1 MIYVMVDVSVIKKYN
16 VAQDQKENTE
26 LLNST

>member
-16 VAQDQKENTE
+16 VAQDQKEITE